1 MSSKESIKLEVL
13 RNKGIRDARTGE
25 LLPVDPSLFDTHRLK
40 PKAQGGNYALHNTD
54 LLCPVTHMKE
64 HSNYRERDEQMAEL
78 KQLMDDRRQILKLQT
93 KINNQIHACQ
103 RGTDTARH
111 ETLDFLG
118 EQLKG
123 VNKKLGQMDRA
134 VDKQVRKMD
143 EPLAKAALPLHGVGS
158 LTIAA
163 CLVYIDIPKARH
175 ASSLWKY
182 AGLDAP
188 SHERY
193 QKGVASGGNKNLR
206 TALYTMAESQV
217 KQYGPYREV
226 YDNTQHRLAHSEK
239 IVKTR
244 NRQGFLVELPWKD
257 TMASHRDGAA
267 KRAIMKH
274 FLADYWYVG
283 RTLMGL
289 ETTPIYAE
297 AILGMS
303 HKTIKPEERG
313 WIY

>member
-1 MSSKESIKLEVL
+1 MSGKETIKIEVL
-13 RNKGIRDARTGE
+13 RNKGVRDAKTGE
-25 LLPVDPSLFDTHRLK
+25 LLPIDPSLFDTHRQI
-40 PKAQGGNYALHNTD
+40 PKAKGGDYALRNTD
-54 LLCPVTHMKE
+54 LLCPTNHMRE
-64 HSNYRERDEQMAEL
+64 HGNYRARDKQMSEL

-93 KINNQIHACQ
+93 KINNQILACQ

-111 ETLDFLG
+111 ETIDFLG

-134 VDKQVRKMD
+134 VAKHIRGID
-143 EPLAKAALPLHGVGS
+143 EPLAKAALALKGVGE
-158 LTIAA
+158 LTVAT
-163 CLVYIDIPKARH
+163 CLVYIEIPRARH

-182 AGLDAP
+182 VGLDTA

-193 QKGVASGGNKNLR
+193 QKGVASGGNKTLR
-206 TALYTMAESQV
+206 TMLYTMADSQV
-217 KQYGPYREV
+217 KQHGPYREI
-226 YDNTQHRLAHSEK
+226 YDNTKHRLAHSEK
-239 IVKTR
+239 ITKSR
-244 NRQGFLVELPWKD
+244 NRQGNLVEVPWKD

-289 ETTPIYAE
+289 GTSPIYAE

-313 WIY
+313 WRY